1 MNKKKLVMTG
11 AAVAVLAIAGVVLM
25 SPFSMARVDKNTR
38 LKARLKKP
46 DITDLAFVGYNN
58 WNYVMR
64 NNGSYFYDSP
74 DADENGNNAGGE
86 FPRGSGTT
94 IVFAAGVYIATIKNS
109 NKVVSETEF
118 ATEFQPG
125 RITNSG
131 VPFDDLEAEDPAAS
145 TNQVYLIDRTLSG
158 DDYANW
164 PADAPVGPFGE
175 PGLIADAQTW
185 VVFNDLDVSLSQ
197 EGTSVSP
204 DPGLGMQVVL
214 ESFAFNAGPLSDV
227 VYLKF
232 TITNMTNTDYAN
244 TYLGLWMD
252 ADVDNASNDIVGVD
266 TTRGLGFVY
275 NADASDQAFATGFD
289 FFQGPVVNT
298 ADISATLAAKFA
310 DNDTILVYNSSLRR
324 YVPTLLPA
332 GQISLGA
339 TSFNTYANGTDPAD
353 NIERY
358 NLLQGLFADGNVK
371 DGSGVSDYYAFRGDP
386 VTGTP
391 PADVA
396 TTADQADQ
404 RILHGVGPFTLLA
417 GSSQEIWA
425 GVVGAA
431 GTDRLNAVAN
441 MRNTDDL
448 AQITFEAGLIAPAPP
463 DVPKISVSSLD
474 GAVVITWQNNA
485 EFSED
490 IAGDIL
496 GINTANGY
504 TANYVANDFQGYRV
518 WKSRTGLPGS
528 FTMLAEYDKNDDITS
543 IVNRTINTAANLEIE
558 EVRVGDDTGLQYS
571 FTDHDVVNGQPY
583 YYSVTAYDAQPYI
596 AGPGS
601 FNIGEEKW
609 IVETEATGIILSD
622 IQAVS
627 IWNAGDIYLDSLA
640 MTSDPTYG
648 SNGGTLLG
656 DTVYVE
662 VDTHT
667 VGSTP
672 MPYMAAFVAS
682 SVEREEF
689 NYDYN
694 TLAAAFRQEGIDDP
708 ADIDVGDG
716 VSFLIEFEFS
726 DGHHESNIFRLE
738 VLHISSFSGSIPTP
752 SGLPISLETSPT
764 ANVVLV
770 IPMAPLVGQNF
781 EASVSDVTHT
791 GPSDGAIEVEIV
803 DPTQVQSVTYTL
815 SHFAVPTDCT
825 GAPLRG
831 SAYLAASGI
840 AYRVLAGST
849 ILTIDSRVDD
859 PRTYYDVN
867 TNNVYDAGVDV
878 RLDDSKF
885 AFAQAVVGNT
895 ATEQPIVVD
904 GMKITVFGPSNDVK
918 FFQVISTGGG
928 ALAAP
933 DMGAFA
939 FNASGFPTIDGGAAG
954 SAYAALGAGA
964 LNDRPNVPNL
974 LTTVASASV
983 ANGGKWG
990 IHTGEVGGGFSFDFF
1005 KSRTFRNDNFNR
1017 FIPYDFEMRF
1027 TAAGGM
1033 GHFAFTTGVQAAVP
1047 FEIWNIGINTPTDVS
1062 DDYRMYPRVLDD
1074 EAVALDNAYDLGGF
1088 DHSISGGDNDPYLD
1102 WVYFMNPAN
1111 RSPGQAGYNA
1121 SVAANGGALQTPNG
1135 EVMARTVLV
1144 NFNGGSV
1151 SDVSF
1156 PANVN
1161 QQRPANGTIFRIVST
1176 KPNTVNDQFSFTGTA
1191 RQTTASKSEMKAAL
1205 KNAKVV
1211 PNPYYGRSEYQETL
1225 FDKRIKFINLPGS
1238 CTIRVFTVSGDLV
1251 ATLTHN
1257 ATSNNDRTNSNPLS
1271 ATATGTPAETS
1282 VETWDLRNPDGKFV
1296 ASGMYVAVIE
1306 APGIGKKTL
1315 KFAVIQEEIK
1325 INGPDVR

>member
-1 MNKKKLVMTG
+1 MTG
-11 AAVAVLAIAGVVLM
+11 SAIAVLAIAWGVLM

-46 DITDLAFVGYNN
+46 DITDLVFVGYNN
-58 WNYVMR
+58 WSYVMR

-74 DADENGNNAGGE
+74 DADGNGNNAGGE
-86 FPRGSGTT
+86 FPRGSGIT
-94 IVFAAGVYIATIKNS
+94 IVFAAGVYIATIKNG

-125 RITNSG
+125 RIVTSG
-131 VPFDDLEAEDPAAS
+131 VPFDQLEADDPAAQA
-145 TNQVYLIDRTLSG
+145 NQVYLIDRSLSG
-158 DDYANW
+158 DDYSNW
-164 PADAPVGPFGE
+164 PSDAPVGPFGE

-185 VVFNDLDVSLSQ
+185 AVYNDLDISLSQ
-197 EGTSVSP
+197 EGPSVSP
-204 DPGLGMQVVL
+204 DPGLGMQVVI

-232 TITNMTNTDYAN
+232 TISNMSDANYAN
-244 TYLGLWMD
+244 SYLGLWMD
-252 ADVDNASNDIVGVD
+252 PDVDNASNDIVGVD
-266 TTRGLGFVY
+266 TARGLGFCY
-275 NADASDQAFATGFD
+275 NADASDNAFATGFD

-298 ADISATLAAKFA
+298 ADVSATLAAKNA
-310 DNDTILVYNSSLRR
+310 GNTTVLVYNSSLKR
-324 YVPTLLPA
+324 YEPTALPA
-332 GQISLGA
+332 GQIWLGA

-358 NLLQGLFADGNVK
+358 NLLAGLFADGNPK
-371 DGSGVSDYYAFRGDP
+371 FGTGVADYYAFRGDP
-386 VTGTP
+386 VTQQGNP
-391 PADVA
+391 NVA
-396 TTADQADQ
+396 STADAADQ
-404 RILHGVGPFTLLA
+404 RMLHGVGPFTIPA

-448 AQITFEAGLIAPAPP
+448 AQQTFEAGLIAPAPP

-474 GAVVITWQNNA
+474 GAVVVTWQNNA

-490 IAGDIL
+490 IAGGIL

-528 FTMLAEYDKNDDITS
+528 FTMLAEYDKNDGITS
-543 IVNRTINTAANLEIE
+543 IVNQTINTAANLEIE
-558 EVRVGDDTGLQYS
+558 EIRLGDDTGLQYS

-601 FNIGEEKW
+601 FTTGETKYVITTRAIG
-609 IVETEATGIILSD
+609 VRLTDYLDANTHL
-622 IQAVS
+622 
-627 IWNAGDIYLDSLA
+627 YLDSLNA
-640 MTSDPTYG
+640 DTSTV
-648 SNGGTLLG
+648 SNGGPMMG
-656 DTVYVE
+656 DTLFLEGDTLIIDRVE
-662 VDTHT
+662 
-667 VGSTP
+667 G
-672 MPYMAAFVAS
+672 ANFIW
-682 SVEREEF
+682 
-689 NYDYN
+689 DYN
-694 TLAAAFRQEGIDDP
+694 TLAAAFRAEGKNTP
-708 ADIDVGDG
+708 ASIAIGND
-716 VSFLIEFEFS
+716 VSFLLEFTFS
-726 DGHHESNIFRLE
+726 DGHHESTIFRMD
-738 VLHISSFSGSIPTP
+738 VTDIRSFSGSIPTP

-770 IPMAPLVGQNF
+770 IPMAPLIGQNF

-803 DPTQVQSVTYTL
+803 DPTKVRSVTYTL

-831 SAYLAASGI
+831 SAFLAASGI

-878 RLDDSKF
+878 PLDDSKF
-885 AFAQAVVGNT
+885 AFAQAIVGNE

-918 FFQVISTGGG
+918 FFQVIATGGG
-928 ALAAP
+928 TLAAP

-939 FNASGFPTIDGGAAG
+939 FNASGFPTIDGGEPG

-974 LTTVASASV
+974 LTTVAAASA

-1005 KSRTFRNDNFNR
+1005 KTRTFRNDNFSR

-1033 GHFAFTTGVQAAVP
+1033 GHFAFTTGAQAPVP
-1047 FEIWNIGINTPTDVS
+1047 FEIWNIGINTPTDPS

-1074 EAVALDNAYDLGGF
+1074 VTALPFDDTYDLGGF
-1088 DHSISGGDNDPYLD
+1088 DHTISGGDNDPYLD

-1151 SDVSF
+1151 SDASF

-1191 RQTTASKSEMKAAL
+1191 RQTTASKSAMKAAL

-1211 PNPYYGRSEYQETL
+1211 PNPYYGRSEYQASL
-1225 FDKRIKFINLPGS
+1225 FDKRIKFINLPGT

-1251 ATLTHN
+1251 ATIAHN
-1257 ATSNNDRTNSNPLS
+1257 ATSNNDRTNTNPLS
-1271 ATATGTPAETS
+1271 ATATGAPAETS
-1282 VETWDLRNPDGKFV
+1282 VETWDLRNPGGKFV
-1296 ASGMYVAVIE
+1296 ASGMYIAVID